1 MVIGLCQT
9 FHCTPS
15 QLDKESAEIL
25 RLVTIRQEGTKED
38 QEPDYGEP
46 EV

>member
-15 QLDKESAEIL
+15 QLEEESAEIL
-25 RLVTIRQEGTKED
+25 RLVTIRQEGTKQES
-38 QEPDYGEP
+38 EPDYGDT